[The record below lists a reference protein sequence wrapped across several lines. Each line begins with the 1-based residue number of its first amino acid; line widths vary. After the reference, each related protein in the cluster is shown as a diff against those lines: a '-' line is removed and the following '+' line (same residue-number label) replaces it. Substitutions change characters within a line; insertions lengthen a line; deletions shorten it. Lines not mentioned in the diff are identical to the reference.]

1 MVERLSAIDAA
12 LIHGEMPEWHGHVTS
27 LLVLDPASMPSAYR
41 FEWFRAALAAR
52 LAGVARFGQ
61 RIAATPLGVD
71 RPVWIDDG
79 GFDAEHHIKRLVL
92 HNAGTIEHMF
102 RAAGDVAGHQLGHD
116 RPLWEC
122 YVVETRRGRLRAL
135 IVKNH
140 HALFDGVGGLES
152 MQAMFDVSAATASGH
167 SEPVSRRPPCVPSA
181 APSAVGMLL
190 RSAVRGLVVQPAES
204 VKVARQLIR
213 QALPV
218 GRAVLSGDRPVLGL
232 NAPRNPFPGWISPE
246 RTVSG
251 AQLSMEQM
259 KAVRHHANVK
269 LNDVLL
275 AVVGGALRRY
285 LVARQGVSGPSLV
298 ANVAVST
305 RAADE
310 KADSSNKFSVMF
322 ATLGTAISDPLVRLS
337 AIRDSS
343 VKGKRLTEA
352 LQSRS
357 DTSVAAA
364 GPPILV
370 SGLAM
375 LCRAAGLHRRIS
387 LIGNVG
393 VSNVPGPPVQLF
405 VGGAAVSG
413 MFVFGPLMLNSVI
426 NFTAVSNSDRLDV
439 GVASSP
445 GVIPDIDELA
455 QLLQPALDELT
466 ESLGGHY
473 P

>member
-1 MVERLSAIDAA
+1 M
-12 LIHGEMPEWHGHVTS
+12 
-27 LLVLDPASMPSAYR
+27 
-41 FEWFRAALAAR
+41 
-52 LAGVARFGQ
+52 
-61 RIAATPLGVD
+61 
-71 RPVWIDDG
+71 
-79 GFDAEHHIKRLVL
+79 
-92 HNAGTIEHMF
+92 
-102 RAAGDVAGHQLGHD
+102 
-116 RPLWEC
+116 
-122 YVVETRRGRLRAL
+122 
-135 IVKNH
+135 KNH

-152 MQAMFDVSAATASGH
+152 MQAMFDVSAATASAHG
-167 SEPVSRRPPCVPSA
+167 EPVSARPPRVRSA
-181 APSAVGMLL
+181 RPNAVDMLL

-232 NAPRNPFPGWISPE
+232 NAPRNPFPGWISRE

-251 AQLSMEQM
+251 AQLSMQQM
-259 KAVRHHANVK
+259 KAVRHQADIK
-269 LNDVLL
+269 LNEVLL
-275 AVVGGALRRY
+275 AVIGGALRRY

-310 KADSSNKFSVMF
+310 KVDSSNKFSVMF

-337 AIRDSS
+337 AIHDSS
-343 VKGKRLTEA
+343 VKAKLLTEA
-352 LQSRS
+352 LQNRS

-370 SGLAM
+370 SGLAR

-387 LIGNVG
+387 LIGNIG

-405 VGGAAVSG
+405 VGGAAVSA
-413 MFVFGPLMLNSVI
+413 MFVFGPLMLNSVV
-426 NFTAVSNSDRLDV
+426 NFTAVSNGDHLDV

-455 QLLQPALDELT
+455 RLLQPALDELT
-466 ESLGGHY
+466 ESLGCR
-473 P
+473 

>member
-1 MVERLSAIDAA
+1 M
-12 LIHGEMPEWHGHVTS
+12 
-27 LLVLDPASMPSAYR
+27 
-41 FEWFRAALAAR
+41 
-52 LAGVARFGQ
+52 
-61 RIAATPLGVD
+61 
-71 RPVWIDDG
+71 
-79 GFDAEHHIKRLVL
+79 
-92 HNAGTIEHMF
+92 
-102 RAAGDVAGHQLGHD
+102 DV
-116 RPLWEC
+116 
-122 YVVETRRGRLRAL
+122 
-135 IVKNH
+135 
-140 HALFDGVGGLES
+140 
-152 MQAMFDVSAATASGH
+152 
-167 SEPVSRRPPCVPSA
+167 
-181 APSAVGMLL
+181 LL

-232 NAPRNPFPGWISPE
+232 NAPRNPFPGWISRE

-251 AQLSMEQM
+251 AQLSMRQM
-259 KAVRHHANVK
+259 KAVRRQADIK
-269 LNDVLL
+269 LNEVLL

-337 AIRDSS
+337 AIHDSS
-343 VKGKRLTEA
+343 VKAKRLTEA
-352 LQSRS
+352 LQNRS

-370 SGLAM
+370 SGLAR
-375 LCRAAGLHRRIS
+375 LCRAAGLHRRMS
-387 LIGNVG
+387 LIGNIG